1 MRIKSIDLKRIKEK
15 EFWCTIMTEIKRTL
29 RCAGCGYEANFYLSS
44 DMNLN
49 ELLVYG
55 KCPRCGNSLQ
65 VNFNIVGAE
74 AKPPEATSSESS
86 SVNFENTI
94 FDAPTEISESENI
107 EEIIDSR

>member
-1 MRIKSIDLKRIKEK
+1 
-15 EFWCTIMTEIKRTL
+15 MTDIKRTL
-29 RCAGCGYEANFYLSS
+29 RCAGCNYEANFYLTS
-44 DMNLN
+44 DIVLN

-74 AKPPEATSSESS
+74 ENKHSETVSSESS
-86 SVNFENTI
+86 SSINYENTI
-94 FDAPTEISESENI
+94 FDAPAEVSESENI